1 MIFIMATKDHFPVF
15 FTDSEIM
22 QKAVAD
28 LAYLLAATL
37 LLNSV
42 QPVISGATIYPSI
55 YVFPSPKLVIYIYII
70 YFRIITIAL
79 LPTDDLI
86 YIYIGVAVGGGW
98 QGLVAY
104 INLTC
109 YYIIGLPV
117 GFLLGYKAKL
127 GVQVMSYSSVT
138 SKKKKKNNEKKHFS
152 IFFPLIFVSSW
163 SQGIWMGMIIGTSL
177 QTVVLCFIIWKTN
190 WNDEVTTKE
199 TKTKPLLFF

>member
-86 YIYIGVAVGGGW
+86 YIYRCSCWRRMARFSCLYQFNLLLHYWSPSWISTWLQSKVGCSG
-98 QGLVAY
+98 
-104 INLTC
+104 NE
-109 YYIIGLPV
+109 
-117 GFLLGYKAKL
+117 LLLRDK
-127 GVQVMSYSSVT
+127 
-138 SKKKKKNNEKKHFS
+138 
-152 IFFPLIFVSSW
+152 
-163 SQGIWMGMIIGTSL
+163 
-177 QTVVLCFIIWKTN
+177 
-190 WNDEVTTKE
+190 
-199 TKTKPLLFF
+199 